1 MIRFRFVAMV
11 ITCAVA
17 AGSAAGADKKAA
29 TEPVH
34 CERLITEMQTAI
46 DGLVAGEF
54 SHRLAVALAAHER
67 LGCDPAA
74 LLDVLR
80 IKRPKTEPAPRK

>member
-1 MIRFRFVAMV
+1 MIRFRFVAIV
-11 ITCAVA
+11 ITCTVA
-17 AGSAAGADKKAA
+17 AGSAAVADKKAA

-46 DGLVAGEF
+46 GALVAGDY
-54 SHRLAVALAAHER
+54 SYRLAVALAAHER

-80 IKRPKTEPAPRK
+80 IKRPKADPATRK